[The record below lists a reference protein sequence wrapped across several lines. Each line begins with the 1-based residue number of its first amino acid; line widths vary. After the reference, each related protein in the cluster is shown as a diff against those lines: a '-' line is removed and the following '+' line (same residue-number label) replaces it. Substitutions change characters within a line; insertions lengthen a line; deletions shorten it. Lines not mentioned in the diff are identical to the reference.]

1 VAFGRRSGEA
11 GEAIN
16 GHRLSV
22 NHRRFPRSYLRQR
35 TPRLFGAGSAAVSV
49 VKTLVLGKF

>member
-1 VAFGRRSGEA
+1 VAFGRRSGEV

-16 GHRLSV
+16 GHRRTV

-49 VKTLVLGKF
+49 VKTLVLGKI